1 VNSASAVR
9 ARTALVRVALS
20 RPMRLAIDD
29 GLIVPQVTTVLDY
42 GCGREG
48 DIERLTAAGVRCN
61 GWDPFHCPDGNLE
74 PSDVVNLGY
83 VVNVIEEL
91 EEREETLRR
100 AWAFARC
107 ALIISARLEG
117 ESAAMHE
124 EKRFGDGV
132 RTTIGSFQ
140 KLYSQGELR
149 KWVDSTLHARAAAAA
164 PGVFIVFRHPALE
177 QEWRLRRVR
186 HDRRLAPVSR
196 ELLARHDDLI
206 PPLIRFVTDRGRL
219 PRGEELTNREEIEE
233 KFGTLRSAFAA
244 VRRVSGD
251 ERWDRIRD
259 ERSRDLLV
267 FVALSRFDGTLRP
280 KELPEEIRL
289 DIRDLFGSH
298 AAAFRQADRLLGELA
313 NGKRVRD
320 AALASSA
327 GKRAQGA
334 LYVHMDA
341 LTGLPP
347 ILRILEGAARRL
359 IGEVAPST
367 LVKLHLDEPT
377 VSYLEFPDFDSAP
390 HPELRRGFVV
400 RVDHLRCDMR
410 DYSNRADRPILHRKE
425 LFLAQADPRR
435 KRFAALTRQEERAG
449 LYDRAT
455 SIGTRR
461 AWNRLLAERRLAYRG
476 HRLVKLATS
485 AAAEGA
491 C

>member
-1 VNSASAVR
+1 MSSASAVR
-9 ARTALVRVALS
+9 ARTALARVALS
-20 RPMRLAIDD
+20 RPMRLAVDD
-29 GLIVPQVTTVLDY
+29 GLIAPEATTVLDY
-42 GCGREG
+42 GCGLGG
-48 DIERLTAAGVRCN
+48 DVERLTAAGVRCN

-107 ALIISARLEG
+107 ALIVSARLEG
-117 ESAAMHE
+117 ESAVPQE
-124 EKRFGDGV
+124 EKPFGDGF

-140 KLYSQGELR
+140 KLYGQGELR
-149 KWVDSTLHARAAAAA
+149 TWIDATLQARAVAAA

-186 HDRRLAPVSR
+186 HSRRAAPLSR

-206 PPLIRFVTDRGRL
+206 RPLVQFVADRGRL
-219 PRGEELTNREEIEE
+219 PRGDELANSQEIEE
-233 KFGTLRSAFAA
+233 KFGTLRRAFAV

-259 ERSRDLLV
+259 ERSQDLLV

-280 KELPEEIRL
+280 KDLPEEIRL
-289 DIRDLFGSH
+289 DVRDLFGSH

-313 NGKRVRD
+313 NAKRVRA

-327 GKRAQGA
+327 GKRAMDA

-341 LTGLPP
+341 LTVLPP

-359 IGEVAPST
+359 IGAVVRKT
-367 LVKLHLDEPT
+367 LVKLHLDQPA
-377 VSYLEFPDFDSAP
+377 VSYLEFPDFDSVP
-390 HPELRRGFVV
+390 HPELQRGFVV
-400 RVDHLRCDMR
+400 RLDRLRCDVR
-410 DYSNRADRPILHRKE
+410 DYSDGADRPILHRKE
-425 LFLAQADPRR
+425 LFLADTDPRR
-435 KRFAALTRQEERAG
+435 NRFAALTRQEEAAG
-449 LYDRAT
+449 LYDLAT
-455 SIGTRR
+455 PIGTRR
-461 AWNRLLAERRLAYRG
+461 GWERLLAERRLGYRG
-476 HRLVKLATS
+476 HRLVRVGATT
-485 AAAEGA
+485 
-491 C
+491 

>member
-1 VNSASAVR
+1 
-9 ARTALVRVALS
+9 
-20 RPMRLAIDD
+20 MRLAVDD
-29 GLIVPQVTTVLDY
+29 GLIVPEVTTVLDY
-42 GCGREG
+42 GCGRGG
-48 DIERLTAAGVRCN
+48 DVERLTAAGVRCN
-61 GWDPFHCPDGNLE
+61 GWDPFHFPDGNLE

-91 EEREETLRR
+91 EEREEALRR
-100 AWAFARC
+100 AWALARC
-107 ALIISARLEG
+107 ALIVSARLEG
-117 ESAAMHE
+117 ESAVMQG

-140 KLYSQGELR
+140 KLYGQGELR
-149 KWVDSTLHARAAAAA
+149 KWVESTLDARAAAAA

-206 PPLIRFVTDRGRL
+206 QPLIQFVTDRGRL
-219 PRGEELTNREEIEE
+219 PRGDELANRQEIEE
-233 KFGTLRSAFAA
+233 KFGTLRSAFAS
-244 VRRVSGD
+244 VRRVSGG

-259 ERSRDLLV
+259 ERSQDLLV
-267 FVALSRFDGTLRP
+267 FIALSRFDGTLRP

-313 NGKRVRD
+313 NSNRVGA

-327 GKRAQGA
+327 GKRARGA

-347 ILRILEGAARRL
+347 ILRILEGAARRV
-359 IGEVAPST
+359 IGEMASTT
-367 LVKLHLDEPT
+367 LVKLHLDQPA

-390 HPELRRGFVV
+390 HPELRRGFLV
-400 RVDHLRCDMR
+400 RVDHLRCDVR

-425 LFLAQADPRR
+425 LFLAATDSRR
-435 KRFAALTRQEERAG
+435 KRFAALTRQEEAAG
-449 LYDRAT
+449 LYGQAT
-455 SIGTRR
+455 SIGTRL
-461 AWNRLLAERRLAYRG
+461 AWEQLLAERNLTYRG
-476 HRLVKLATS
+476 HRLVKVRTEERPRRL
-485 AAAEGA
+485 GQ
-491 C
+491 